1 MTRVL
6 KDSISNNSINLLI
19 GCINPL
25 DTHLEETLNTLN
37 FTESIRKVKI
47 EPKIYLENNNNYD
60 KTKELIKENDN
71 YKCEIIRIKNNN
83 DKELIRLKSL
93 LMSILKE
100 KNSLDL
106 LKSNNILNGDEN
118 CKENKLL
125 YNTISFQNFELEMLM
140 FEKDE
145 EICNLKSLLQNQKI
159 EIVNLKNEYDENNN
173 ADLKNINCSTT
184 NFENQDQIFEN
195 LKNNIKDKFI
205 IESK

>member
-173 ADLKNINCSTT
+173 SDLKNINCSTT